1 MARQDLTGRRVFLV
15 EDETLVA
22 LMIEQMVE
30 ELGGKVVGTEV
41 GISGALDFLARHHSQ
56 IDVALLDVNLNG
68 TRSYDVAEAVTGHGI
83 PLVFATGY
91 ADDDIVAE
99 WRSRPVLAKPF
110 RLADLEGA
118 LALALEPRTV

>member
-1 MARQDLTGRRVFLV
+1 MSGQDLAGRRIFLV

-30 ELGGKVVGTEV
+30 ELGGTVVGSEA
-41 GISGALDFLARHHSQ
+41 GIDGALTFLAKHHSQ

-68 TRSYDVAEAVTGHGI
+68 DRSYDVAHAIRGHGI

-91 ADDDIVAE
+91 TDDDIIAE
-99 WRSRPVLAKPF
+99 WRSRPVLEKPF
-110 RLADLEGA
+110 RLAELEGA
-118 LALALEPRTV
+118 LTQALDPRPA

>member
-1 MARQDLTGRRVFLV
+1 MPGQDLAGRRIFLV

-22 LMIEQMVE
+22 VMIEQMVE
-30 ELGGKVVGTEV
+30 ELGGTVVGSEA
-41 GISGALDFLARHHSQ
+41 GIDGALTFLAKHHSE

-68 TRSYDVAEAVTGHGI
+68 NRSYDVANAISGHGI

-91 ADDDIVAE
+91 TDDDIITE

-110 RLADLEGA
+110 RLAELEGA
-118 LALALEPRTV
+118 LAMALSPGPA

>member
-1 MARQDLTGRRVFLV
+1 MSGQDLAGRRIFLV

-30 ELGGKVVGTEV
+30 ELGGTVVGSEA
-41 GISGALDFLARHHSQ
+41 GIDGALTFLAQHHSE

-68 TRSYDVAEAVTGHGI
+68 NRSYDVAQAIRGHGI

-91 ADDDIVAE
+91 ADDDILAE

-110 RLADLEGA
+110 RLAELEGA
-118 LALALEPRTV
+118 LTSALDPRPA

>member
-1 MARQDLTGRRVFLV
+1 MSGQDLTGRRVFLV

-30 ELGGKVVGTEV
+30 ELGGTVVGSEA
-41 GISGALDFLARHHSQ
+41 GIDGALDFLATHHSE

-68 TRSYDVAEAVTGHGI
+68 NRSYDVAQAVTGHGI

-91 ADDDIVAE
+91 ADDDIIAE

-110 RLADLEGA
+110 RLAELEGA
-118 LALALEPRTV
+118 LVLALEPRPA